1 MRTEEPRAIALKDY
15 RAPDYKIPEI
25 ALAIGKTFNEV
36 VRIFDLLGVRP
47 ASWESPSDYRVS
59 DILESASRHEVSART
74 VRL

>member
-1 MRTEEPRAIALKDY
+1 LPRKTA
-15 RAPDYKIPEI
+15 KIPEI